1 VEQSR
6 SDAGTQVGSTDVTA
20 AGGGA
25 TAPDATS
32 TVRLVLPVEGM
43 TCASCSARVG
53 RALTKLNGVTD
64 ANVNFAT
71 HRAAVSYDPSRVD
84 PAALRTAI
92 ERVGYAV
99 PEVPDDAAMHERRR
113 VRLTRQLIL
122 ATVLTIPV
130 LLISMVPALMFDGWQ
145 WVALALTTPV
155 VLGSGWEFHR
165 NAAINLVHRQVTMD
179 TLVSIGTL
187 TAYLW
192 SVWALVVLDAASL
205 HGGMRLSVTGLPD
218 VYLETAAAIV
228 TAILLGRWFEH
239 RAKGRSSQ
247 AIARLLELGPRTAT
261 LADGR
266 EVDVA
271 ALVAGDRILI
281 RPGAR
286 IPVDARVVE
295 GSSSIDASMLTGEP
309 LPVDV
314 VVGDDVVGGTLNVAG
329 RLVVEATAV
338 GSSTVLAQ
346 IVDLVAQAQG
356 GRAPVQALID
366 RVTSVFVPIVL
377 LIAAS
382 TLAWGV
388 WSGGGSSEALT
399 RAVAVL
405 VIACPCA
412 LGLATP
418 TAVMVGVG
426 RGASLGVIIKGV
438 HVLET
443 TRRVDTIVLDKTGT
457 LTEGRMTLVGVHA
470 SDALRHDD
478 TRAALVRAA
487 VIAAETASEHPV
499 ARALARDLASAS
511 TVLPAAE
518 LVDFAALPGLGVR
531 ARIAVADGPHAGEHD
546 VLVGRVSLLRE
557 HGFELDAMLERARD
571 DEEALG
577 RTVVVAGVLPAVQVG
592 ASDGASD
599 GAADDAPDGHDGSAA
614 PSTPVALVLAV
625 ADAVKPTSREAVA
638 ALHALGLTTV
648 LLTGDQER
656 TACAVADELGI
667 GRVIAGV
674 LPDGKDAV
682 IQELQDA
689 GHTVAMVGDGIND
702 APALARADLGIA
714 MGTGTD
720 VAIEAGEVTLM
731 SGDPRAAADAIA
743 LSRRTLSTIRSNLV
757 WAFGYNVLAIP
768 LAAAGLLNPMVAAAA
783 MGFSSVFVVTNSLR
797 LRDFRGARG
806 RAPTRRE
813 QAERTAVRLVLAAGI
828 VAVVLVGATFQR
840 SLLPGRTID
849 VALTAQGIVPAA
861 LDVAPG
867 EKVTFVLS
875 TDATTSFHLLDV
887 VDLAM
892 MRESAALDGMAMDH
906 GRDSVGTIVPAGL
919 TVRLTWTAPD
929 TRDELVRLRA
939 HDDLRD
945 AVAELVG
952 SDVRD
957 GSAAAGGTRP
967 RLTSGTMLRP
977 LHGTTEVR

>member
-1 VEQSR
+1 VGEVR
-6 SDAGTQVGSTDVTA
+6 DGGTTVP
-20 AGGGA
+20 A
-25 TAPDATS
+25 TVDATS

-53 RALTKLNGVTD
+53 RALTKLDGVTD

-71 HRAAVSYDPSRVD
+71 HRAAVSYDPALVD
-84 PAALRTAI
+84 PEALRSAI

-122 ATVLTIPV
+122 ATALTIPV

-192 SVWALVVLDAASL
+192 SVWALVALDAASL

-281 RPGAR
+281 RPGER

-295 GSSSIDASMLTGEP
+295 GASSIDASMLTGEP

-338 GSSTVLAQ
+338 GAGTVLAQ

-356 GRAPVQALID
+356 GRAPVQALVD

-377 LIAAS
+377 LIAAG

-388 WSGGGSSEALT
+388 WSDGAPSEALT

-470 SDALRHDD
+470 WEGLAHDASL
-478 TRAALVRAA
+478 AALVRAA
-487 VIAAETASEHPV
+487 VVAAEAASEHPV
-499 ARALARDLASAS
+499 ARALARDLASDAATDLPGAHGGAS
-511 TVLPAAE
+511 APTTLGATAALPALT

-531 ARIAVADGPHAGEHD
+531 ARIAVVDGPHAGEHD
-546 VLVGRVSLLRE
+546 VVVGRVSLLRE
-557 HGFELDAMLERARD
+557 HGFELDAALEQARD

-577 RTVVVAGVLPAVQVG
+577 RTVVVAGVRPVAAATPAT
-592 ASDGASD
+592 
-599 GAADDAPDGHDGSAA
+599 
-614 PSTPVALVLAV
+614 TPVALVLAV
-625 ADAVKPTSREAVA
+625 ADAIKPTSREAVA
-638 ALHALGLTTV
+638 ALHALGLRTV

-656 TACAVADELGI
+656 TARAVADELGI

-682 IQELQDA
+682 IRELQEA

-768 LAAAGLLNPMVAAAA
+768 LAAVGLLNPMVAAAA

-813 QAERTAVRLVLAAGI
+813 QVERTAVRLALAAGI

-849 VALTAQGIVPAA
+849 VALTAQGIVPAT

-867 EKVTFVLS
+867 EKVTFVLTS
-875 TDATTSFHLLDV
+875 DTTTSFHLLDV

-892 MRESAALDGMAMDH
+892 MRDASDGMAMEH
-906 GRDSVGTIVPAGL
+906 GRRSVGTIVPEGL
-919 TVRLTWTAPD
+919 TVRLTWTAPAARED
-929 TRDELVRLRA
+929 LLRLRA

-952 SDVRD
+952 PGD
-957 GSAAAGGTRP
+957 GADPAAGVGSSAPIGRAAP
-967 RLTSGTMLRP
+967 AGSGRMAAPT
-977 LHGTTEVR
+977 HGSTEVR

>member
-1 VEQSR
+1 MS
-6 SDAGTQVGSTDVTA
+6 ATGTA
-20 AGGGA
+20 R
-25 TAPDATS
+25 TS
-32 TVRLVLPVEGM
+32 PPETVRIVLPVEGM

-53 RALTKLNGVTD
+53 RALTKLDGVEA

-71 HRAAVSYDPSRVD
+71 HRAAVSYDPSLVD
-84 PAALRTAI
+84 PEALRAAV

-113 VRLTRQLIL
+113 VRLTRQLLL
-122 ATVLTIPV
+122 AAVLTVPV
-130 LLISMVPALMFDGWQ
+130 LLISMVPAFMFDGWQ

-187 TAYLW
+187 AAYLW
-192 SVWALVVLDAASL
+192 SVWALVVLGAADL

-247 AIARLLELGPRTAT
+247 AIAKLLELGPRTAT

-266 EVDVA
+266 EVPVA
-271 ALVAGDRILI
+271 ELVAGDRIVV
-281 RPGAR
+281 RPGER
-286 IPVDARVVE
+286 IAVDARVVE
-295 GSSSIDASMLTGEP
+295 GRSAVDTSMLTGEP

-314 VVGDDVVGGTLNVAG
+314 GPGDEVVGGTLNGTG
-329 RLVVEATAV
+329 RIVVEATAV
-338 GSSTVLAQ
+338 GSATVLAQ

-356 GRAPVQALID
+356 GRAPIEALVD

-377 LIAAS
+377 VVAAG
-382 TLAWGV
+382 TLAFGLWQGAAL
-388 WSGGGSSEALT
+388 SDPLT

-426 RGASLGVIIKGV
+426 RGASLGVVIKGV

-457 LTEGRMTLVGVHA
+457 LTEGRMAVVADRLDDRSAG
-470 SDALRHDD
+470 DADA
-478 TRAALVRAA
+478 RAVALAA
-487 VIAAETASEHPV
+487 VVAAEDASEHPI
-499 ARALARDLASAS
+499 ARAVARDLAAGHGA
-511 TVLPAAE
+511 LPAAT
-518 LVDFAALPGLGVR
+518 LVDFTALPGLGVR
-531 ARIAVADGPHAGEHD
+531 AEVDIDGARHE
-546 VLVGRVSLLRE
+546 VVVGRVSLLAD
-557 HGFELDAMLERARD
+557 HGHVLPPELAAEQ
-571 DEEALG
+571 EAQEAQG
-577 RTVVVAGVLPAVQVG
+577 RTVIAAAVRPGAAEASAGARASAVLLVVAL
-592 ASDGASD
+592 SDRI
-599 GAADDAPDGHDGSAA
+599 
-614 PSTPVALVLAV
+614 
-625 ADAVKPTSREAVA
+625 KPTSREAVA
-638 ALHALGLTTV
+638 AFHALGLRTV

-656 TACAVADELGI
+656 TARAVAQELGI
-667 GRVIAGV
+667 ERVVAGV

-682 IQELQDA
+682 IQELQSE
-689 GHTVAMVGDGIND
+689 GRVVAMVGDGIND

-743 LSRRTLSTIRSNLV
+743 LSRRTLATIRSNLV
-757 WAFGYNVLAIP
+757 WAFGYNTLAIP

-797 LRDFRGARG
+797 LRDFRGARAV
-806 RAPTRRE
+806 APTPRQRV
-813 QAERTAVRLVLAAGI
+813 ERTAVRLAMATAI
-828 VAVVLVGATFQR
+828 VAALVVGVEFQR

-849 VALTAQGIVPAA
+849 VALTASGIAPERIEV
-861 LDVAPG
+861 VPG
-867 EKVTFVLS
+867 EKVTFVM
-875 TDATTSFHLLDV
+875 DADARTSLHLVDV

-892 MRESAALDGMAMDH
+892 MRMDTGEGMVMDH
-906 GRDSVGTIVPAGL
+906 GRGAVGTVVPQGT
-919 TVRLTWTAPD
+919 TVRMTWRVPD
-929 TRDELVRLRA
+929 DPDAVLRLRL
-939 HDDLRD
+939 HDGARD
-945 AVAELVG
+945 TVAELVP
-952 SDVRD
+952 VTTL
-957 GSAAAGGTRP
+957 GGAR
-967 RLTSGTMLRP
+967 
-977 LHGTTEVR
+977 

>member
-1 VEQSR
+1 MSTTG
-6 SDAGTQVGSTDVTA
+6 GTR
-20 AGGGA
+20 
-25 TAPDATS
+25 TAPPAS
-32 TVRLVLPVEGM
+32 VRLVLPVEGM

-53 RALTKLNGVTD
+53 RALTKLDGVEH

-84 PAALRTAI
+84 PEALRAAV

-113 VRLTRQLIL
+113 VRLRRQLVV

-130 LLISMVPALMFDGWQ
+130 LLISMVPAFMFDGWQ

-165 NAAINLVHRQVTMD
+165 NAAVNLVHRQVTMD

-187 TAYLW
+187 AAYLW
-192 SVWALVVLDAASL
+192 SVWALVALDAANL

-247 AIARLLELGPRTAT
+247 AIAKLLELGPRVAT

-266 EVDVA
+266 EVPVA
-271 ALVAGDRILI
+271 ELVAGDRIVV
-281 RPGAR
+281 RPGER
-286 IPVDARVVE
+286 IPVDARVIE
-295 GSSSIDASMLTGEP
+295 GRSAVDTSMLTGEP

-314 VVGDDVVGGTLNVAG
+314 GVGDEVVGGTLNGSG
-329 RLVVEATAV
+329 RIVVEATAV
-338 GSSTVLAQ
+338 GAQTVLAQ

-356 GRAPVQALID
+356 GRAPIEALVD

-377 LIAAS
+377 VIAAS
-382 TLAWGV
+382 TLLVGLWQGATL
-388 WSGGGSSEALT
+388 SDPLT

-426 RGASLGVIIKGV
+426 RGASLGVVIKGV

-457 LTEGRMTLVGVHA
+457 LTEGRMTVVADRIAGRPDPA
-470 SDALRHDD
+470 ARGRAL
-478 TRAALVRAA
+478 AAIVT
-487 VIAAETASEHPV
+487 AEAASEHPI
-499 ARALARDLASAS
+499 ARAVARDLAERHGP
-511 TVLPAAE
+511 LPDAT
-518 LVDFAALPGLGVR
+518 LGDFAALPGLGVR
-531 ARIAVADGPHAGEHD
+531 AEITVDGRTLE
-546 VLVGRVSLLRE
+546 VLVGRASLLAD
-557 HGFELDAMLERARD
+557 HGYVLDPALV
-571 DEEALG
+571 DEQEVHEAQG
-577 RTVVVAGVLPAVQVG
+577 RTVIAAAVGPAGSAVMLVVAL
-592 ASDGASD
+592 SDAI
-599 GAADDAPDGHDGSAA
+599 
-614 PSTPVALVLAV
+614 
-625 ADAVKPTSREAVA
+625 KPTSREAVA
-638 ALHALGLTTV
+638 AFHALGLRTV

-656 TACAVADELGI
+656 TAQAVASELGI
-667 GRVIAGV
+667 ERVVAGV

-682 IQELQDA
+682 IQQLQEE

-757 WAFGYNVLAIP
+757 WAFGYNTLAIP
-768 LAAAGLLNPMVAAAA
+768 LAAVGLLNPMVAAAA

-797 LRDFRGARG
+797 LRDFRGARAI
-806 RAPTRRE
+806 APTPRQRV
-813 QAERTAVRLVLAAGI
+813 ERTAVRLAMAAGI
-828 VAVVLVGATFQR
+828 VAVVLVGVMFQQ

-849 VALTAQGIVPAA
+849 VALTADGIVPSSVE
-861 LDVAPG
+861 LVPG
-867 EKVTFVLS
+867 EKVTFVL
-875 TDATTSFHLLDV
+875 DADARTSFHLVDV
-887 VDLAM
+887 IDLAM
-892 MRESAALDGMAMDH
+892 MRADAGMGMAMDH
-906 GRDSVGTIVPAGL
+906 GRDTVGTVVPAGT
-919 TVRLTWTAPD
+919 TVRLTWTVPD
-929 TRDELVRLRA
+929 DADAIRRLLM
-939 HDDLRD
+939 HDDARD
-945 AVAELVG
+945 TVAELTAVA
-952 SDVRD
+952 SLEELSR
-957 GSAAAGGTRP
+957 
-967 RLTSGTMLRP
+967 
-977 LHGTTEVR
+977 

>member
-1 VEQSR
+1 V
-6 SDAGTQVGSTDVTA
+6 STTA
-20 AGGGA
+20 TDRTPPHA
-25 TAPDATS
+25 S
-32 TVRLVLPVEGM
+32 VRIVLPVEGM

-53 RALTKLNGVTD
+53 RALTKLDGVES

-84 PAALRTAI
+84 PEALRTAV

-113 VRLTRQLIL
+113 VRLRRQLAVAI
-122 ATVLTIPV
+122 TLTIPV
-130 LLISMVPALMFDGWQ
+130 LLISMVPAFMFDGWQ

-165 NAAINLVHRQVTMD
+165 NAAVNLVHRQVTMD

-192 SVWALVVLDAASL
+192 SVWALVALDAAEL

-266 EVDVA
+266 EVPVA
-271 ALVAGDRILI
+271 ELVAGDRIVV
-281 RPGAR
+281 RPSER

-295 GSSSIDASMLTGEP
+295 GRSAIDTSMLTGEP

-314 VVGDDVVGGTLNVAG
+314 GPHDLVVGGTLNGQG

-338 GSSTVLAQ
+338 GAATVLAQ

-356 GRAPVQALID
+356 GRAPVEALVD
-366 RVTSVFVPIVL
+366 RVTSVFVPVVL
-377 LIAAS
+377 LIAAG
-382 TLAWGV
+382 TLVFGLLQGATL
-388 WSGGGSSEALT
+388 SDPLT

-426 RGASLGVIIKGV
+426 RGASLGIVIKGV

-457 LTEGRMTLVGVHA
+457 LTEGRMVVVADHVDERSVDDG
-470 SDALRHDD
+470 DAR
-478 TRAALVRAA
+478 RAAIAA
-487 VIAAETASEHPV
+487 VIAAEAGSEHPI
-499 ARALARDLASAS
+499 ARAVARDLASRHGD
-511 TVLPAAE
+511 LPEARLGE
-518 LVDFAALPGLGVR
+518 FIALPGLGVR
-531 ARIAVADGPHAGEHD
+531 AEVEVAGAVLA
-546 VLVGRVSLLRE
+546 VLVGRASLLADDG
-557 HGFELDAMLERARD
+557 HMLDAELAAERDRH
-571 DEEALG
+571 EADG
-577 RTVVVAGVLPAVQVG
+577 RTVIAAAVRPAGSDAPAVMLVVAL
-592 ASDGASD
+592 
-599 GAADDAPDGHDGSAA
+599 AD
-614 PSTPVALVLAV
+614 T
-625 ADAVKPTSREAVA
+625 VKPTAREAVA
-638 ALHALGLTTV
+638 AFRALGLRTV

-656 TACAVADELGI
+656 TAQAVAAELGI
-667 GRVIAGV
+667 ERVVAGV

-682 IQELQDA
+682 IQALQA
-689 GHTVAMVGDGIND
+689 EGRTVAMVGDGIND

-743 LSRRTLSTIRSNLV
+743 LSRRTLATIRSNLA
-757 WAFGYNVLAIP
+757 WAFGYNTLAIP

-797 LRDFRGARG
+797 LRDFRGARAI
-806 RAPTRRE
+806 APTTLQRV
-813 QAERTAVRLVLAAGI
+813 ERGAVRLAMAAGI
-828 VAVVLVGATFQR
+828 VAVVLVGAMFQR
-840 SLLPGRTID
+840 SLLPGRP
-849 VALTAQGIVPAA
+849 VELALTASGVVPA
-861 LDVAPG
+861 LIEVVPG
-867 EKVTFVLS
+867 EKITFVL
-875 TDATTSFHLLDV
+875 DADARTTLHVVDV
-887 VDLAM
+887 IDLAM
-892 MRESAALDGMAMDH
+892 MRMPSTDDAAGGSEGAIAAGTMSHTRSA
-906 GRDSVGTIVPAGL
+906 VGTVVPQGA
-919 TVRLTWTAPD
+919 TVRLTWTVPD
-929 TRDELVRLRA
+929 DPDAVRRLRL
-939 HDDLRD
+939 HDGARD
-945 AVAELVG
+945 TVAELVP
-952 SDVRD
+952 V
-957 GSAAAGGTRP
+957 
-967 RLTSGTMLRP
+967 TSTP
-977 LHGTTEVR
+977 EVDR

>member
-1 VEQSR
+1 MP
-6 SDAGTQVGSTDVTA
+6 TA
-20 AGGGA
+20 AA
-25 TAPDATS
+25 DPKAQSAS
-32 TVRLVLPVEGM
+32 VRIVLPVEGM

-53 RALTKLNGVTD
+53 RALTKLDGVEA

-84 PAALRTAI
+84 PEALRAAV

-113 VRLTRQLIL
+113 VRLLRQLVV
-122 ATVLTIPV
+122 AVVLTIPV

-145 WVALALTTPV
+145 WVALVLTTPV
-155 VLGSGWEFHR
+155 VLGAGWEFHR
-165 NAAINLVHRQVTMD
+165 NAAVNLVHRQVTMD

-192 SVWALVVLDAASL
+192 SVWALVALDAAEL

-266 EVDVA
+266 DVPVA
-271 ALVAGDRILI
+271 DLVAGDCIVV
-281 RPGAR
+281 RPGER
-286 IPVDARVVE
+286 IPVDARVIE
-295 GSSSIDASMLTGEP
+295 GRSAVDTSMLTGEP

-314 VVGDDVVGGTLNVAG
+314 RPGDDVVGGTLNGQG

-338 GSSTVLAQ
+338 GSATVLAQ

-356 GRAPVQALID
+356 GRAPVEALVD
-366 RVTSVFVPIVL
+366 RVTSVFVPVVL
-377 LIAAS
+377 LIAAG
-382 TLAWGV
+382 TLVFGLLQGATL
-388 WSGGGSSEALT
+388 SDPLT

-457 LTEGRMTLVGVHA
+457 LTEGRMVVVADHVAGDVAGHIEGRPA
-470 SDALRHDD
+470 PDAAAR
-478 TRAALVRAA
+478 RAAIAA
-487 VIAAETASEHPV
+487 VVAAEAGSEHPI
-499 ARALARDLASAS
+499 ARAVARDLADRHAG
-511 TVLPAAE
+511 LPDAR
-518 LVDFAALPGLGVR
+518 LVDLVALPGLGVR
-531 ARIAVADGPHAGEHD
+531 AEVEVAGDVLA
-546 VLVGRVSLLRE
+546 VLVGRASLLADDG
-557 HGFELDAMLERARD
+557 HMLDAELAAERDRH
-571 DEEALG
+571 EADG
-577 RTVVVAGVLPAVQVG
+577 RTVIAAAVRPAGSEAAAVMLVVAL
-592 ASDGASD
+592 
-599 GAADDAPDGHDGSAA
+599 AD
-614 PSTPVALVLAV
+614 T
-625 ADAVKPTSREAVA
+625 VKPTAREAVA
-638 ALHALGLTTV
+638 SFHALGLRTV

-656 TACAVADELGI
+656 TAQAVAAELGI
-667 GRVIAGV
+667 ERVVAGV

-682 IQELQDA
+682 IQALQA
-689 GHTVAMVGDGIND
+689 EGRTVAMVGDGIND

-743 LSRRTLSTIRSNLV
+743 LSRRTLATIRSNLV
-757 WAFGYNVLAIP
+757 WAFGYNTLAIP

-797 LRDFRGARG
+797 LRDFRGARAL
-806 RAPTRRE
+806 APTTAQRV
-813 QAERTAVRLVLAAGI
+813 ERSAIRLAMAAGI
-828 VAVVLVGATFQR
+828 VAVVLVGALFQR
-840 SLLPGRTID
+840 SLLPGRPIEL
-849 VALTAQGIVPAA
+849 ALTASGVTPAIVE
-861 LDVAPG
+861 VVPG
-867 EKVTFVLS
+867 EKVTFVLGA
-875 TDATTSFHLLDV
+875 DARTSLHVVDV

-892 MRESAALDGMAMDH
+892 MRMPSGAMAH
-906 GRDSVGTIVPAGL
+906 GRGAVGTVVPAGT
-919 TVRLTWTAPD
+919 TVRMTWTVPD
-929 TRDELVRLRA
+929 DPDVVRRLRL
-939 HDDLRD
+939 HDGARD
-945 AVAELVG
+945 TVAELVP
-952 SDVRD
+952 V
-957 GSAAAGGTRP
+957 
-967 RLTSGTMLRP
+967 TSTP
-977 LHGTTEVR
+977 EVGR

>member
-1 VEQSR
+1 V
-6 SDAGTQVGSTDVTA
+6 
-20 AGGGA
+20 
-25 TAPDATS
+25 
-32 TVRLVLPVEGM
+32 TVRLILPVEGM

-53 RALTKLNGVTD
+53 RALTKLDGVSD

-71 HRAAVSYDPSRVD
+71 HRAAVSYDPDLVD
-84 PAALRTAI
+84 PAALRAAV

-99 PEVPDDAAMHERRR
+99 PDVPDDAAMHERRR
-113 VRLTRQLIL
+113 VRLQRQLAL
-122 ATVLTIPV
+122 AVVLTVPT
-130 LLISMVPALMFDGWQ
+130 LLISMVPAFMFDGWQ

-165 NAAINLVHRQVTMD
+165 NAAVNLVLRQVTMD

-192 SVWALVVLDAASL
+192 SVWALVVLDAAEL

-247 AIARLLELGPRTAT
+247 AIAKLLELGPRTAT

-266 EVDVA
+266 EVPVA
-271 ALVAGDRILI
+271 DLVAGDRILI
-281 RPGAR
+281 RPGER
-286 IPVDARVVE
+286 IAVDARVVE
-295 GSSSIDASMLTGEP
+295 GRSAVDTSMLTGEP

-314 VVGDDVVGGTLNVAG
+314 VPGDDVVGGTLNGSG

-338 GSSTVLAQ
+338 GSATVLAQ

-356 GRAPVQALID
+356 GRAPVEALVD

-377 LIAAS
+377 LIAAG
-382 TLAWGV
+382 TLAVGLLQGATL
-388 WSGGGSSEALT
+388 SDPLT

-426 RGASLGVIIKGV
+426 RGASLGVVIKGV

-443 TRRVDTIVLDKTGT
+443 TRRVDMIVLDKTGT
-457 LTEGRMTLVGVHA
+457 LTEGRMVVVTDRA
-470 SDALRHDD
+470 DPDATDD
-478 TRAALVRAA
+478 EQRAALAA
-487 VIAAETASEHPV
+487 VIAAEAASEHPI
-499 ARALARDLASAS
+499 ARAIARDLAARHPD
-511 TVLPAAE
+511 LPEARLE
-518 LVDFAALPGLGVR
+518 DFTSLPGVGVR
-531 ARIAVADGPHAGEHD
+531 ASVEVAGTLLD
-546 VLVGRVSLLRE
+546 VVVGRSSLLAE
-557 HGFELDAMLERARD
+557 HGHALAPELEAERD
-571 DEEALG
+571 LQESQG
-577 RTVVVAGVLPAVQVG
+577 RTVIAAAARVAGSDRTGAVFVVAL
-592 ASDGASD
+592 SDRI
-599 GAADDAPDGHDGSAA
+599 
-614 PSTPVALVLAV
+614 
-625 ADAVKPTSREAVA
+625 KPTSREAVA
-638 ALHALGLTTV
+638 LFHALGLGTV

-656 TACAVADELGI
+656 TARAVADELGI
-667 GRVIAGV
+667 QRVVAGV

-682 IQELQDA
+682 IQQLQA
-689 GHTVAMVGDGIND
+689 EGHVVAMVGDGIND

-757 WAFGYNVLAIP
+757 WAFGYNTLAIP
-768 LAAAGLLNPMVAAAA
+768 LAAVGLLNPMVAAAA

-797 LRDFRGARG
+797 LRDFRGARAL
-806 RAPTRRE
+806 APTTRQRV
-813 QAERTAVRLVLAAGI
+813 ERSAVRLAMAAGI
-828 VAVVLVGATFQR
+828 VAVILVGAAFQR

-849 VALTAQGIVPAA
+849 IALTEGGVIPA
-861 LDVAPG
+861 VIQVVPG
-867 EKVTFVLS
+867 EKVTFVL
-875 TDATTSFHLLDV
+875 DADARTSFHLVDV
-887 VDLAM
+887 VDLSM
-892 MRESAALDGMAMDH
+892 MRMDAAGGAMEH
-906 GRDSVGTIVPAGL
+906 GRRAVGTVVPAGT
-919 TVRLTWTAPD
+919 TVRLTWIVPD
-929 TRDELVRLRA
+929 DVDALLRLRI
-939 HDDLRD
+939 HDGARD
-945 AVAELVG
+945 TVAELEPVT
-952 SDVRD
+952 
-957 GSAAAGGTRP
+957 TRP
-967 RLTSGTMLRP
+967 APSREDVG
-977 LHGTTEVR
+977 

>member
-1 VEQSR
+1 M
-6 SDAGTQVGSTDVTA
+6 SDLSTTGASTDGA
-20 AGGGA
+20 ARTTPPA
-25 TAPDATS
+25 S
-32 TVRLVLPVEGM
+32 VRLVLPVEGM

-53 RALTKLNGVTD
+53 RALTKLDGVEG

-71 HRAAVSYDPSRVD
+71 HRAAVTYDPTLVD
-84 PAALRTAI
+84 PAALKAAV

-113 VRLTRQLIL
+113 VRLQRQLVL
-122 ATVLTIPV
+122 AIVLTVPV
-130 LLISMVPALMFDGWQ
+130 LLISMVPAFMFDGWQ
-145 WVALALTTPV
+145 WVALLLTTPV

-192 SVWALVVLDAASL
+192 SVWALVVLDAAAL

-247 AIARLLELGPRTAT
+247 AIAKLLELGPRIAT

-266 EVDVA
+266 EVPVA
-271 ALVAGDRILI
+271 DLVAGDHILV
-281 RPGAR
+281 RPGER
-286 IPVDARVVE
+286 IAVDARV
-295 GSSSIDASMLTGEP
+295 IDGRSAIDTSMLTGEP

-314 VVGDDVVGGTLNVAG
+314 GPGDTVVGGTLNGSG

-338 GSSTVLAQ
+338 GSATVLAQ

-356 GRAPVQALID
+356 GRAPVEALVD

-377 LIAAS
+377 LIAAG
-382 TLAWGV
+382 TLIAGIV
-388 WSGGGSSEALT
+388 QGSALSDPLT

-426 RGASLGVIIKGV
+426 RGASLGVVIKGV

-457 LTEGRMTLVGVHA
+457 LTEGRMVVVADRTSDVPEGPTLR
-470 SDALRHDD
+470 S
-478 TRAALVRAA
+478 AALAA
-487 VIAAETASEHPV
+487 VVAAEAASEHPI
-499 ARALARDLASAS
+499 ARAIARDLAQRHEG
-511 TVLPAAE
+511 LPAAT
-518 LVDFAALPGLGVR
+518 LIDFDALPGLGIRGSVE
-531 ARIAVADGPHAGEHD
+531 VDGTLLD
-546 VLVGRVSLLRE
+546 VVVGRPSLLAE
-557 HGFELDAMLERARD
+557 HGHTLDAALE
-571 DEEALG
+571 DERETHEAQG
-577 RTVVVAGVLPAVQVG
+577 RTVIAAAVRPAGDAAGAGAGAGAVMLVVAL
-592 ASDGASD
+592 SDAI
-599 GAADDAPDGHDGSAA
+599 
-614 PSTPVALVLAV
+614 
-625 ADAVKPTSREAVA
+625 KPTSREAVA
-638 ALHALGLTTV
+638 AFHALGLRTV

-656 TACAVADELGI
+656 TARAVATELGI
-667 GRVIAGV
+667 QRVVAGV

-682 IQELQDA
+682 IQQLQA
-689 GHTVAMVGDGIND
+689 EGHTVAMVGDGIND

-757 WAFGYNVLAIP
+757 WAFGYNTLAIP
-768 LAAAGLLNPMVAAAA
+768 LAAVGLLNPMVAAAA

-797 LRDFRGARG
+797 LRDFRGARAI
-806 RAPTRRE
+806 APTPRQRV
-813 QAERTAVRLVLAAGI
+813 ERIAVRLVMAAGI
-828 VAVVLVGATFQR
+828 VAVVLVGVTFQQ

-849 VALTAQGIVPAA
+849 VALTAEGVVPASIE
-861 LDVAPG
+861 LVPG
-867 EKVTFVLS
+867 EKVTFVL
-875 TDATTSFHLLDV
+875 DADVRTSFHLVDV

-892 MRESAALDGMAMDH
+892 MRADAGMGMAMDH
-906 GRDSVGTIVPAGL
+906 GRETVGTVVPAGT
-919 TVRLTWTAPD
+919 TVRLTWTVPD
-929 TRDELVRLRA
+929 DA
-939 HDDLRD
+939 D
-945 AVAELVG
+945 AVRRLLIHD
-952 SDVRD
+952 DVRD
-957 GSAAAGGTRP
+957 TVAALAP
-967 RLTSGTMLRP
+967 VTSSEELR
-977 LHGTTEVR
+977 R

>member
-1 VEQSR
+1 M
-6 SDAGTQVGSTDVTA
+6 
-20 AGGGA
+20 
-25 TAPDATS
+25 

-53 RALTKLNGVTD
+53 RALTRLEGVSD

-71 HRAAVSYDPSRVD
+71 HRAAVSYDPALVD
-84 PAALRTAI
+84 PDRLRAAI

-99 PEVPDDAAMHERRR
+99 PDVPDDAAMHERRR
-113 VRLTRQLIL
+113 VRLQRQLAVAI
-122 ATVLTIPV
+122 VLTIPT
-130 LLISMVPALMFDGWQ
+130 LLISMVPAFMFDGWQ

-165 NAAINLVHRQVTMD
+165 NAAVNVVHRQVTMD

-192 SVWALVVLDAASL
+192 SVWALVALDAAEL

-247 AIARLLELGPRTAT
+247 AIAKLLELGPRTAT

-266 EVDVA
+266 EVPVA
-271 ALVAGDRILI
+271 DLVAGDHILV
-281 RPGAR
+281 RPGER
-286 IPVDARVVE
+286 IAVDARVLE
-295 GSSSIDASMLTGEP
+295 GRSAVDTSMLTGEP
-309 LPVDV
+309 MPVDV
-314 VVGDDVVGGTLNVAG
+314 APGDRVVGGTLNGSG

-338 GSSTVLAQ
+338 GSATVLAQ

-356 GRAPVQALID
+356 GRAPVEALVD

-377 LIAAS
+377 LIAAG
-382 TLAWGV
+382 TLAFGLLQGA
-388 WSGGGSSEALT
+388 SLSDPLT

-426 RGASLGVIIKGV
+426 RGASLGVVIKGV

-457 LTEGRMTLVGVHA
+457 LTEGRMIVVADHA
-470 SDALRHDD
+470 APAATADEQ
-478 TRAALVRAA
+478 RAALAA
-487 VIAAETASEHPV
+487 IVAAEAASEHPI
-499 ARALARDLASAS
+499 ARAIARDLATRHSG
-511 TVLPAAE
+511 LPEAT
-518 LVDFAALPGLGVR
+518 LQDFAALPGVGVR
-531 ARIAVADGPHAGEHD
+531 ATVDVAGALLE
-546 VLVGRVSLLRE
+546 VVIGRTLLLAE
-557 HGFELDAMLERARD
+557 HGHTLSAELESER
-571 DEEALG
+571 EKHEAQG
-577 RTVVVAGVLPAVQVG
+577 RTVISAAVRPVDAPQGAPHDPLHDGRQDGVTFVVAL
-592 ASDGASD
+592 SDAI
-599 GAADDAPDGHDGSAA
+599 
-614 PSTPVALVLAV
+614 
-625 ADAVKPTSREAVA
+625 KPTSREAVSA
-638 ALHALGLTTV
+638 FHALGLATV

-656 TACAVADELGI
+656 TAQAVADELGI
-667 GRVIAGV
+667 QRVVAGV
-674 LPDGKDAV
+674 LPDGKDSV
-682 IQELQDA
+682 IRALQDE
-689 GHTVAMVGDGIND
+689 GHVVAMVGDGIND

-757 WAFGYNVLAIP
+757 WAFGYNTLAIP

-797 LRDFRGARG
+797 LRDFRGARAL
-806 RAPTRRE
+806 APTPRQRV
-813 QAERTAVRLVLAAGI
+813 ERTAVRLAMAAGI
-828 VAVVLVGATFQR
+828 VAVIVVGSMFQR

-849 VALTAQGIVPAA
+849 VALTQGGVVPA
-861 LDVAPG
+861 VVQVVPG
-867 EKVTFVLS
+867 EKVTFVL
-875 TDATTSFHLLDV
+875 DADARTTFHLVDV
-887 VDLAM
+887 IDLAM
-892 MRESAALDGMAMDH
+892 MRMDTSETAMEH
-906 GRDSVGTIVPAGL
+906 GRTTVGTVVPAGT
-919 TVRLTWTAPD
+919 TVRLTWTVPGDAD
-929 TRDELVRLRA
+929 AVRRLRI
-939 HDDLRD
+939 HDGARD
-945 AVAELVG
+945 AVADLEPV
-952 SDVRD
+952 D
-957 GSAAAGGTRP
+957 TRP
-967 RLTSGTMLRP
+967 VDTRQGN
-977 LHGTTEVR
+977 G

>member
-1 VEQSR
+1 MSR
-6 SDAGTQVGSTDVTA
+6 AGTTGQDTSADGSSVR
-20 AGGGA
+20 
-25 TAPDATS
+25 PV
-32 TVRLVLPVEGM
+32 VRLILPVEGM

-53 RALTKLNGVTD
+53 RALTKLEGVSD

-71 HRAAVSYDPSRVD
+71 HRAAVSYDPTLVD
-84 PAALRTAI
+84 PQALRAAV

-99 PEVPDDAAMHERRR
+99 PDVPDDEAMHQRRS
-113 VRLTRQLIL
+113 VRLRRQLAVAIS
-122 ATVLTIPV
+122 LTIPV
-130 LLISMVPALMFDGWQ
+130 LLISMVPAFMFDGWQ

-165 NAAINLVHRQVTMD
+165 NAAVNIVHRQVTMD

-192 SVWALVVLDAASL
+192 SVWALVVLDAAEL

-247 AIARLLELGPRTAT
+247 AIAKLLELGPRTAT

-266 EVDVA
+266 EVPVA
-271 ALVAGDRILI
+271 DLVAGDHILI
-281 RPGAR
+281 RPGER
-286 IPVDARVVE
+286 IAVDARVIE
-295 GSSSIDASMLTGEP
+295 GSSAVDTSMLTGEP

-314 VVGDDVVGGTLNVAG
+314 TPGDDVVGGTLNGSG

-338 GSSTVLAQ
+338 GRATVLSQ

-356 GRAPVQALID
+356 GRAPVEALVD

-377 LIAAS
+377 VIAAG
-382 TLAWGV
+382 TLTFGLLQGATL
-388 WSGGGSSEALT
+388 SDPLT

-426 RGASLGVIIKGV
+426 RGASLGVVIKGV

-457 LTEGRMTLVGVHA
+457 LTEGRMVVVADRADPASGVA
-470 SDALRHDD
+470 EQD
-478 TRAALVRAA
+478 AALAA
-487 VIAAETASEHPV
+487 VIAAEAASEHPI
-499 ARALARDLASAS
+499 ARAIARDLADRHAD
-511 TVLPAAE
+511 LPTGT
-518 LVDFAALPGLGVR
+518 LQDFTSLPGVGVR
-531 ARIAVADGPHAGEHD
+531 ATVDVGGTLLAV
-546 VLVGRVSLLRE
+546 VVGRISLLEE
-557 HGFELDAMLERARD
+557 HGYTLVAELRDERDRQ
-571 DEEALG
+571 EAQG
-577 RTVVVAGVLPAVQVG
+577 RTVIAAAARPVDAAGT
-592 ASDGASD
+592 DGS
-599 GAADDAPDGHDGSAA
+599 GAAFIIALSDAIKS
-614 PSTPVALVLAV
+614 
-625 ADAVKPTSREAVA
+625 TSREAID
-638 ALHALGLTTV
+638 LFHALGLATV

-656 TACAVADELGI
+656 TAQAVAAELGI
-667 GRVIAGV
+667 QRVVAGV
-674 LPDGKDAV
+674 LPDGKDA
-682 IQELQDA
+682 IIRDLQGE
-689 GHTVAMVGDGIND
+689 GHVVAMVGDGIND

-757 WAFGYNVLAIP
+757 WAFGYNTLAIP
-768 LAAAGLLNPMVAAAA
+768 LAAVGLLNPMVAAAA

-797 LRDFRGARG
+797 LRDFRGARAI
-806 RAPTRRE
+806 APTPRQRV
-813 QAERTAVRLVLAAGI
+813 ERSAVRLAMAAGI
-828 VAVVLVGATFQR
+828 IAVIIVGGMFQR
-840 SLLPGRTID
+840 SLLPGRPID
-849 VALTAQGIVPAA
+849 IALTEGGVIPA
-861 LDVAPG
+861 VVQVVPG
-867 EKVTFVLS
+867 EKVTFIL
-875 TDATTSFHLLDV
+875 DADERTRFHLVDV

-892 MRESAALDGMAMDH
+892 MRADSSDSGMDH
-906 GRDSVGTIVPAGL
+906 GRDAVGTVVPEGI
-919 TVRLTWTAPD
+919 TVRLTWMVPD
-929 TRDELVRLRA
+929 DAGTVLRLRI
-939 HDDLRD
+939 HDDASD
-945 AVAELVG
+945 TVADLVPVT
-952 SDVRD
+952 DL
-957 GSAAAGGTRP
+957 GGGR
-967 RLTSGTMLRP
+967 
-977 LHGTTEVR
+977 

>member
-1 VEQSR
+1 MS
-6 SDAGTQVGSTDVTA
+6 
-20 AGGGA
+20 
-25 TAPDATS
+25 ATS
-32 TVRLVLPVEGM
+32 PTGPARTTPPASVRLVLPVEGM

-53 RALTKLNGVTD
+53 RALTKLDGVEG

-71 HRAAVSYDPSRVD
+71 HRAAVTYDPTLVD
-84 PAALRTAI
+84 PAALKAAV

-113 VRLTRQLIL
+113 VRLQRQLIVAVIL
-122 ATVLTIPV
+122 TVPV
-130 LLISMVPALMFDGWQ
+130 LLISMVPAFMFDGWQ
-145 WVALALTTPV
+145 WVALLLTTPV
-155 VLGSGWEFHR
+155 VLGAGWEFHR

-192 SVWALVVLDAASL
+192 SVWALVVLDAAEL

-247 AIARLLELGPRTAT
+247 AIAKLLELGPRIAT
-261 LADGR
+261 LEDGR
-266 EVDVA
+266 EVPVA
-271 ALVAGDRILI
+271 ELVAGDRILV
-281 RPGAR
+281 RPGER
-286 IPVDARVVE
+286 IAVDARVIE
-295 GSSSIDASMLTGEP
+295 GRSAIDTSMLTGEP

-314 VVGDDVVGGTLNVAG
+314 GPGDDVVGGTLNGSG

-338 GSSTVLAQ
+338 GSATVLAQ

-356 GRAPVQALID
+356 GRAPVEALVD

-377 LIAAS
+377 LIAAG
-382 TLAWGV
+382 TLLVGLFQGATL
-388 WSGGGSSEALT
+388 SDPLT

-426 RGASLGVIIKGV
+426 RGASLGVVIKGV

-457 LTEGRMTLVGVHA
+457 LTEGRMVVVA
-470 SDALRHDD
+470 DRIADAPAGETQR
-478 TRAALVRAA
+478 RAALAA
-487 VIAAETASEHPV
+487 VIAAEAASEHPI
-499 ARALARDLASAS
+499 ARAIARDLAERHEG
-511 TVLPAAE
+511 LPAAT
-518 LVDFAALPGLGVR
+518 LSDFSALPGLGIRGTVQ
-531 ARIAVADGPHAGEHD
+531 VDGSLLD
-546 VLVGRVSLLRE
+546 VVVGRPSLLAE
-557 HGFELDAMLERARD
+557 HGHTLDATLEAERD
-571 DEEALG
+571 THEAQG
-577 RTVVVAGVLPAVQVG
+577 RTVIAAAVGPAGSAVMLVVAL
-592 ASDGASD
+592 SDAIKS
-599 GAADDAPDGHDGSAA
+599 
-614 PSTPVALVLAV
+614 
-625 ADAVKPTSREAVA
+625 TSREAVA
-638 ALHALGLTTV
+638 AFHALGLRTV

-656 TACAVADELGI
+656 TAQAVASELGI
-667 GRVIAGV
+667 ERVVAGV

-682 IQELQDA
+682 IQQLQEE

-757 WAFGYNVLAIP
+757 WAFGYNTLAIP
-768 LAAAGLLNPMVAAAA
+768 LAAVGLLNPMVAAAA

-797 LRDFRGARG
+797 LRDFRGARAI
-806 RAPTRRE
+806 APTPRQRV
-813 QAERTAVRLVLAAGI
+813 ERTAVRLAMAAGI
-828 VAVVLVGATFQR
+828 VAVVLVGVMFQQ

-849 VALTAQGIVPAA
+849 VALTADGIVPSSVE
-861 LDVAPG
+861 LVPG
-867 EKVTFVLS
+867 EKVTFVL
-875 TDATTSFHLLDV
+875 DADARTSFHLVDV
-887 VDLAM
+887 IDLAM
-892 MRESAALDGMAMDH
+892 MRADAGMGMAMDH
-906 GRDSVGTIVPAGL
+906 GRDTVGTVVPAGT
-919 TVRLTWTAPD
+919 TVRLTWTVPD
-929 TRDELVRLRA
+929 DADAIRRLLM
-939 HDDLRD
+939 HDDARD
-945 AVAELVG
+945 TVAELTAVA
-952 SDVRD
+952 SLEELSR
-957 GSAAAGGTRP
+957 
-967 RLTSGTMLRP
+967 
-977 LHGTTEVR
+977 